1 MHYPNPKYSHGSSSF
16 RIFALH
22 RTKLNWTEIIYSKK
36 NLLKELN
43 WNNFSNWTELKNLV
57 IDSNW
62 IASLFCAHWRTATGN
77 ILARTEDVW
86 RRRCSTASSPEKK
99 HASTRHPASAANG
112 QQGHR
117 GEEGGPERYL
127 AKGGVGRWRC
137 VHGTSGGR
145 RPDLGGRRPELFLSM
160 ACCNIEH
167 VTWTCDK
174 QAQNHEDKKRN

>member
-1 MHYPNPKYSHGSSSF
+1 MK
-16 RIFALH
+16 
-22 RTKLNWTEIIYSKK
+22 
-36 NLLKELN
+36 LLKELN

-62 IASLFCAHWRTATGN
+62 IASLFCADWRTRTRNIQVRTG
-77 ILARTEDVW
+77 DVW
-86 RRRCSTASSPEKK
+86 WRLCSTASSPEKK

-127 AKGGVGRWRC
+127 AEGRVGRRRC